1 MLVASMNKT
10 TNLLTIATI
19 TALLL
24 MGTSVIPMQSYA
36 SGSDQHQKHKDT
48 KDLKSSISEKT
59 QIDKKSAS
67 QHQDQD
73 NFCYRGDDCEQANQG
88 QQIVGKDNDAKGFND
103 QSDNLAVPLATSTT
117 NPSTN
122 TTTTST
128 PATPQPTSSNVTINN
143 IFEGADIC
151 SLFQS
156 KNDTGT
162 GNTQTA
168 TLTCTVTITGNGNSV
183 LSPASVI
190 PGSSITLNPSGG
202 ECPPPS
208 VNGIVTVGTV
218 RLDVC
223 VTL

>member
-1 MLVASMNKT
+1 MNNT

-19 TALLL
+19 TALLI

-36 SGSDQHQKHKDT
+36 DRDNSDDHKKT
-48 KDLKSSISEKT
+48 KDFKSSIIAGSES
-59 QIDKKSAS
+59 DKKSAS
-67 QHQDQD
+67 QHLDQD

-88 QQIVGKDNDAKGFND
+88 QQIVGKDNDAAGFND
-103 QSDNLAVPLATSTT
+103 QSENLAAAAAANGTT
-117 NPSTN
+117 AGIAGTPGPAGPAGPAGTPST
-122 TTTTST
+122 
-128 PATPQPTSSNVTINN
+128 ASNVTINN

-151 SLFQS
+151 SLFQN

-190 PGSSITLNPSGG
+190 PGSSVTLNPSGAA
-202 ECPPPS
+202 CPPPS

>member
-1 MLVASMNKT
+1 MNNTK
-10 TNLLTIATI
+10 NLLTIVAI
-19 TALLL
+19 ASLLV
-24 MGTSVIPMQSYA
+24 MGTSLVQTKSFA
-36 SGSDQHQKHKDT
+36 GGSDDHKKTKDFKQSIQKDT
-48 KDLKSSISEKT
+48 QSAK
-59 QIDKKSAS
+59 AS

-88 QQIVGKDNDAKGFND
+88 QQIVGKDNEANGFND
-103 QSDNLAVPLATSTT
+103 QSDNLAAPLTSTTT
-117 NPSTN
+117 NPST
-122 TTTTST
+122 
-128 PATPQPTSSNVTINN
+128 PSNVTINN

-151 SLFQS
+151 SLFQN

-168 TLTCTVTITGNGNSV
+168 TLTCTVTITGDGNSV
-183 LSPASVI
+183 FSPATV
-190 PGSSITLNPSGG
+190 PGSSITLNPSGA